1 MSAVDVEQHVEIPS
15 MLAQSLAGLAPKQS
29 SHTLPCESLWWLY
42 LSFMR
47 LPLERGVAA
56 AAVEMQGD
64 DAAHVATEGQ
74 GEMSICRSAMTGYSA
89 LAVTR
94 SALPVQARARASRS
108 ASWRAR
114 PDADA
119 RSSTMGIV
127 NAGDGLPGGAVR
139 DVVERL
145 VAFGF
150 AHPQVERGGR
160 SPSAPS

>member
-1 MSAVDVEQHVEIPS
+1 MPAVDVEQHVEIPS
-15 MLAQSLAGLAPKQS
+15 TLAQSLAGLAPKQS
-29 SHTLPCESLWWLY
+29 SRTLPCESLWWFY

-108 ASWRAR
+108 ASWQAR
-114 PDADA
+114 PDAVALGIRGSGGRPTVQLAARENSRQPRSA
-119 RSSTMGIV
+119 RSR
-127 NAGDGLPGGAVR
+127 P
-139 DVVERL
+139 
-145 VAFGF
+145 F
-150 AHPQVERGGR
+150 P
-160 SPSAPS
+160 